1 MESATRPVQGKRRP
15 PGIFAESWFGVVS
28 YEFGLKRHGL
38 LPRGSKGW
46 DFSFFRPGAV
56 LVYDRW
62 KGSWTAFGRVEG
74 RDLLGRKLGKGN
86 FRAANVRRRDGK
98 DDYLSRVRLALEAI
112 AAGELYQA
120 NLSQSFEASWRGQIS
135 SLYETLMRRNP
146 GPFMGLFQGRG
157 FTVASSSP
165 ERLFSL
171 REGRLEARPIAG
183 TRPRGRNRRETAR
196 WRRQLRASPK
206 ERAEHLM
213 LVDLARNDLGRVARY
228 GSVRVDDFAR
238 VETYAKVQHLVS
250 TVEGRLRP
258 DVPFSVLFDS
268 IFPGG
273 TITGCPKHHCMR
285 VLTGLETRPRGF
297 YTGAMGYLAPGPA
310 ADLNIL
316 IRSMTL
322 WERGLLEFHAGA
334 GIVADSKPERE
345 YLETLHKV
353 EALAASLGT
362 SLMEGR

>member
-1 MESATRPVQGKRRP
+1 MGGVLGVRHASGSRKKADRISRVLGSLSSRMIRRSATP
-15 PGIFAESWFGVVS
+15 PSSRVE
-28 YEFGLKRHGL
+28 
-38 LPRGSKGW
+38 GW
-46 DFSFFRPGAV
+46 DV
-56 LVYDRW
+56 LLFHRSGSWLCRW
-62 KGSWTAFGRVEG
+62 KGLDSFVAWRTRPP
-74 RDLLGRKLGKGN
+74 RKELGKGK
-86 FRAANVRRRDGK
+86 FRAAKSAVATES
-98 DDYLSRVRLALEAI
+98 DYLSRVRLALRAH

-258 DVPFSVLFDS
+258 TSPSRFGSTRS
-268 IFPGG
+268 SGG
-273 TITGCPKHHCMR
+273 TITGVRNTLHAG
-285 VLTGLETRPRGF
+285 LDGLETRPRGF
-297 YTGAMGYLAPGPA
+297 YTGAMGYLAPGPPPPTSYLDPVHDA
-310 ADLNIL
+310 GGVACWNST
-316 IRSMTL
+316 R
-322 WERGLLEFHAGA
+322 GA
-334 GIVADSKPERE
+334 GSWRIPSRTRVSRD
-345 YLETLHKV
+345 LHKV
-353 EALAASLGT
+353 EL
-362 SLMEGR
+362 